1 MPNVWILDETFYE
14 PIACFD
20 RTEHTIYQLIILYFM
35 RKYIRRIS
43 GDAESIKRRHY
54 LKGSALGAL
63 GFCTRWAVDA
73 DGTGPEWIEVVE
85 IDLHLESPH
94 RRLHGTRIAHI
105 SDLHHSRTVSSGYL
119 RRCIERI
126 NLLDVDVVVLTGDYI
141 TYDIRGRY
149 REKVVALLGSIESRF
164 GVYACL
170 GNHDYGIRSLPDR
183 RREHLLRRLI
193 QGLEAGGITV
203 LRNESTVL
211 NIDGHPLWLVG
222 LGDLRVGDF
231 RPHRAFADVPVDQ
244 VTIALI
250 HNPRGIEHLGEFAAN
265 AVVSGHTHGRKTKS
279 SAHPQWTIR
288 NRRFHAGMYEV
299 EGKKLYVNRGL
310 GRVGRTRLNV
320 RPEITVFT
328 LC

>member
-1 MPNVWILDETFYE
+1 LHI
-14 PIACFD
+14 
-20 RTEHTIYQLIILYFM
+20 M
-35 RKYIRRIS
+35 RKDIRRIS
-43 GDAESIKRRHY
+43 GGEESIKRGHY
-54 LKGSALGAL
+54 LKGATLGAL

-73 DGTGPEWIEVVE
+73 DGIGPEWLEVVE
-85 IDLHLESPH
+85 IDLHLKSSH

-105 SDLHHSRTVSSGYL
+105 SDIHHSRTVSSGYL
-119 RRCIERI
+119 RRCFERI

-141 TYDIRGRY
+141 TYDFRGRY
-149 REKVVALLGSIESRF
+149 REKVVDLLGSIKSRF

-170 GNHDYGIRSLPDR
+170 GNHDYGIRSLADH

-193 QGLEAGGITV
+193 QGMEARGISV

-211 NIDGHPLWLVG
+211 DIDGHPLWLVG
-222 LGDLRVGDF
+222 LGDLEVGDF
-231 RPHRAFADVPVDQ
+231 QPYKAFADVPAEH

-250 HNPRGIEHLGEFAAN
+250 HNPRGVEHLSEFAAN
-265 AVVSGHTHGRKTKS
+265 VVMSGHTHGRKAKS
-279 SAHPQWTIR
+279 SAGRLRKTGD
-288 NRRFHAGMYEV
+288 RRFHAGMYEV

-310 GRVGRTRLNV
+310 GRVGRTRLNI